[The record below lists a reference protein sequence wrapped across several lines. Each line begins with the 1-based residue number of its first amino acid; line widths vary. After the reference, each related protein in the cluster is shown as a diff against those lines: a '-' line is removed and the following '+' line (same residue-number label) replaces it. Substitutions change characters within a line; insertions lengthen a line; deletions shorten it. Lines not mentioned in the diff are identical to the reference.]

1 VLLSAWYVVL
11 QRVLQL
17 VVLRLR
23 SREFKELEI
32 VVLRHEMAILR
43 RRTRQRSMTTADRV
57 FLAATSRL
65 LPRPLWNAFFVK
77 PATLL
82 DWHRRLVAR
91 RWTYR
96 RRPGRRPMSRE
107 VRELILRIARE
118 NPRWG
123 YQRIVGELK
132 GLSVAVSATTVRNV
146 LRRALLGPAGGR
158 PGPSWRQFLQAQ
170 ARSLIAVDFFTVDTI
185 WLQRLYVLFF
195 IEVGSRR
202 VHFAGCTAH
211 PDQEWVTQH
220 ARQVAWLLAERA
232 EPVRWLIRDRDHKFT
247 RSFDDVFKGAGI
259 RIVRTP
265 IQAPQANA
273 IAERFVRTVRSE
285 CLDWLLILSAGHLAG
300 ILTVYIDHYN
310 RHRPHRSLDLTPPNG
325 PSANDDRA
333 HQDNLLV
340 VQRDRL
346 GGLVHEYERVA

>member
-1 VLLSAWYVVL
+1 MLLSAWYVVL

-43 RRTRQRSMTTADRV
+43 RRTCRPSMTTADRV
-57 FLAATSRL
+57 FLAAASRL
-65 LPRPLWNAFFVK
+65 LPRPLWNAFLVK

-96 RRPGRRPMSRE
+96 RRPGRKPVSRE

-123 YQRIVGELK
+123 YKRIVGELK
-132 GLSVAVSATTVRNV
+132 GLGVAVSATSVRNV
-146 LRRALLGPAGGR
+146 LRRARLGPAGGR

-185 WLQRLYVLFF
+185 WLQRLYVMFF

-211 PDQEWVTQH
+211 PDQGWVTQH
-220 ARQVAWLLAERA
+220 ARQVAWTLSERA

-247 RSFDDVFKGAGI
+247 RSFDAVFQGAAI

-285 CLDWLLILSAGHLAG
+285 CLDWLLILSAGHLER
-300 ILTVYIDHYN
+300 ILTVHIDHYN

-325 PSANDDRA
+325 LSAKDDRR
-333 HQDNLLV
+333 HQDYQHV

-346 GGLVHEYERVA
+346 GGLVREYERVA

>member
-1 VLLSAWYVVL
+1 VLLFAWYLVL

-17 VVLRLR
+17 VVLRFR

-43 RRTRQRSMTTADRV
+43 RRTCRPSLMTGDRV

-65 LPRPLWNAFFVK
+65 LPRPLWNAFLVK

-96 RRPGRRPMSRE
+96 RRRGRRPMSSE

-123 YQRIVGELK
+123 YLRILGELK
-132 GLSVAVSATTVRNV
+132 GLGVAVSATTVRNV
-146 LRRALLGPAGGR
+146 LRSALLGPAGGR

-202 VHFAGCTAH
+202 VHFAGYTAH
-211 PDQEWVTQH
+211 PDQEWVTQQ
-220 ARQVAWLLAERA
+220 ARQVVWAVSERA

-247 RSFDDVFKGAGI
+247 RSFDDVFGGAGI

-273 IAERFVRTVRSE
+273 IAERFVRTVRAE
-285 CLDWLLILSAGHLAG
+285 CLDWLLMLSAGQLER

-325 PSANDDRA
+325 PRANDDRA
-333 HQDNLLV
+333 HTDNRIV
-340 VQRDRL
+340 VQCERL
-346 GGLVHEYERVA
+346 GGLVHEYERAA

>member
-1 VLLSAWYVVL
+1 VL

-43 RRTRQRSMTTADRV
+43 RRTLRPSMTTADRV

-96 RRPGRRPMSRE
+96 RRAGRRPMSRE

-132 GLSVAVSATTVRNV
+132 GQGVAVSATTVRNV
-146 LRRALLGPAGGR
+146 LRRALLGPAAGR
-158 PGPSWRQFLQAQ
+158 PGPSWRQFLQTQ

-211 PDQEWVTQH
+211 PDQEWVTQQ
-220 ARQVAWLLAERA
+220 ARQVAWIVSERA

-247 RSFDDVFKGAGI
+247 RSFDDVFGGAGI

-273 IAERFVRTVRSE
+273 IAERFVRTVRAE
-285 CLDWLLILSAGHLAG
+285 CLDWLLILSAGHLER

-325 PSANDDRA
+325 PPENGDRA
-333 HQDNLLV
+333 PADNLHV

-346 GGLVHEYERVA
+346 GGLVHEYQRAA

>member
-1 VLLSAWYVVL
+1 MLLSAWYVVL

-17 VVLRLR
+17 VVLRLH

-43 RRTRQRSMTTADRV
+43 RRTCRPSMTTADRV
-57 FLAATSRL
+57 FLTATSRL
-65 LPRPLWNAFFVK
+65 LPRPIWNAFFVK

-123 YQRIVGELK
+123 YLRIVGELK
-132 GLSVAVSATTVRNV
+132 GLGVAVSATTVRNV
-146 LRRALLGPAGGR
+146 VRRALLGPAGGR
-158 PGPSWRQFLQAQ
+158 SGPSWRQFLQAQ

-211 PDQEWVTQH
+211 
-220 ARQVAWLLAERA
+220 L
-232 EPVRWLIRDRDHKFT
+232 T
-247 RSFDDVFKGAGI
+247 RSGSRNKPG
-259 RIVRTP
+259 RWP
-265 IQAPQANA
+265 
-273 IAERFVRTVRSE
+273 
-285 CLDWLLILSAGHLAG
+285 
-300 ILTVYIDHYN
+300 
-310 RHRPHRSLDLTPPNG
+310 G
-325 PSANDDRA
+325 PSASARTRFA
-333 HQDNLLV
+333 
-340 VQRDRL
+340 
-346 GGLVHEYERVA
+346 G